1 MKATLKGNLI
11 RRLGA
16 LALCALLAFGPLGG
30 LVSARAEMPAL
41 PISISLTWN
50 NLAGFSAA
58 SPIQAP
64 GYENSFWLYAPQDA
78 VEADARLTIADGTGQ
93 YARFALMTG
102 AEVPAEGLPLSQ
114 LGYLDAG
121 LEPGMNY
128 MEITAFDALGQM
140 AATLRL
146 YISTQAAAPTL
157 PNTEPEPQIPQI
169 TQAPVAVRY
178 INAMTGQVIAEATVT
193 VTVENGWVNADDNL
207 APGMERM
214 SEPSAYVTVNP
225 DGSCSPN
232 PVEFHYRPAVQAATV
247 EVVCLDDGG
256 NVLSSMQETH
266 QPGVSLVYAPA
277 FEGLTLSPD
286 SSAQVEIN
294 VTAEG
299 ASPARVEFRY
309 VRPVNPVAV
318 TVKYVD
324 ETGNVFNSFPQECKA
339 GVTTIFAQPVEGYD
353 LDANYPGQV
362 DVNVTAEGANAQEVV
377 FHYVRKINAVTV
389 TVKYVDETGNV
400 FNSFPQECKAG
411 VTTISAQPVEGYDID
426 PNYLGQVDVNVTADG
441 ANVQEVIFH
450 YVRKINAVTV
460 TVKYVDETG
469 NVFNS
474 FPQECKAGVT
484 SIFAQPVEGY
494 DLDPNY
500 PGQVDVN
507 VTAEGANVQE
517 VVFHYVRKINAVN
530 VTVKY
535 VDETGNVFNSF
546 PQECPA
552 GASTIYAQNAE
563 GYDLDAN
570 YPDHIDVTVTAD
582 GASISEAVF
591 HYVRQVRDVNVPVY
605 YRNVEGGNVAEPS
618 AWQCK
623 PGENKVSALPVAG
636 YAPDEQVKTV
646 TVTADGAVPAEVVFI
661 YTLLPVATETPV
673 PATETPVPAT
683 ETPVPATDTPAPTAA
698 VVQTVVPVRYVDQ
711 FGQELVRTEETVST
725 GENLVQV
732 NSDLISATYSRYG
745 DASVRVV
752 VDEQGRCTPEQVVFT
767 FIGPVDITVYYRDY
781 QENNV
786 ASPQTVRCV
795 PGVNPITPKPD
806 DLLEGFALAD
816 SNLKYVTVD
825 QNGADVKE
833 IVFHYGVQVENPS
846 GPTATPEPRL
856 ALVTVEYRT
865 TTGENP
871 FYVDSTVKC
880 FTGEN
885 TVTANDSFVPEGYKP
900 EGSTT
905 AQVTVDQNGVAS
917 PDTVVFLYNVSDM
930 TRSVMVYYRDGAGK
944 DVAEPQS
951 VAIKVG
957 NRQINADPDRVPA
970 GWQIAGESVQPVR
983 LDENGMLTPEY
994 IVFTLQEIPATP
1006 KPAPQDYPV
1015 YDMDAYCYPKADGTP
1030 VRSTPEDGE
1039 DNAIGAANQRDVT
1052 HIEGYVLN
1060 SKNETWYVVTA
1071 GDQTGFVRD
1080 SQVRVLSQAEVDALF
1095 GTPKPVTPT
1104 PIPETPIPD
1113 GAFIDRWGS
1122 LNADSVNF
1130 RTDTSV
1136 RSESLGRYGKN
1147 QKIFIYDS
1155 ITVNDEK
1162 WYRANLN
1169 GRDGFMM
1176 AKYIDLMSASDST
1189 AYQQSLSTPMPVRT
1203 LVPTEPPAT
1212 PTPTPVPVTA
1222 TPTQSPTPTPPAYTG
1237 YAITVR
1243 AVDLR
1248 TGVTL
1253 SDTTLST
1260 LSANTLLY
1268 LYGQAYV
1275 NGVCW
1280 NSAEALVNHASGYVQ
1295 DDALRRIS
1303 AEEAAPYLAALQ
1315 PKTPTPAPT
1324 IRPDPYSGYAVTKG
1338 GNVMVRN
1345 YADEKAEIA
1354 QVLSEGEVVWVMSQE
1369 YVAGSSC
1376 YWEVVQAGK
1385 VFGYVR
1391 SDQLRMMEPAEQ
1403 AIYEQNLRTPVPTV
1417 EYLVTPVPVTQSSM
1431 SSYGYVTTNN
1441 VRLRSA
1447 AGTQSTQIRMMN
1459 QYAFALVLGTEVVN
1473 GQTWYHINQSGMEGY
1488 VMGDYFKVLSLG
1500 ELSEFLTSDAYRQ
1513 AAANTAETT
1522 DVSAPANTGSG
1533 ITSVEDFNSGVWK
1546 NPSLVNVTYEPF
1558 SNIIATP
1565 TPDVEQ
1571 VPTVSLA
1578 PTATPTATPTASPV
1592 PVATTGLTEFTTPV
1606 PNTSGGGSGWLWAG
1620 LAAAAVLAGGGA
1632 YGYSIYRANQRR
1644 AAQRAA
1650 QRRKQQQQAQ
1660 ASPYARPTTQQAQQ
1674 TQQVQRAQYP
1684 TAPASGQQTTVFTP
1698 PRPQAAS
1705 QQPDATRRVPT
1716 QSAPTSPSASGNN
1729 APQQP
1734 ATPPRRRRSDKHQ
1747 S

>member
-1 MKATLKGNLI
+1 MKVTLKGNLI
-11 RRLGA
+11 RRLAA
-16 LALCALLAFGPLGG
+16 LALSALLAFGPLGG
-30 LVSARAEMPAL
+30 LTAQAEAAML
-41 PISISLTWN
+41 PVAIGLVWN
-50 NLAGFSAA
+50 DQTSFSAA
-58 SPIQAP
+58 SPILAP
-64 GYENSFWLYAPQDA
+64 GYENSFWLYAPQEA
-78 VEADARLTIADGTGQ
+78 VMADARLTVTDMTGQ
-93 YARFALMTG
+93 YSHFTLMTG
-102 AEVPAEGLPLSQ
+102 MELPAEGLPLSQ
-114 LGYLDAG
+114 LGFMDAG
-121 LEPGMNY
+121 TEPGMNAL
-128 MEITAFDALGQM
+128 EIMAFDALSQQT
-140 AATLRL
+140 ATLRL
-146 YISTQAAAPTL
+146 YISTQAETPTL
-157 PNTEPEPQIPQI
+157 PGQEPVPEIPQI
-169 TQAPVAVRY
+169 TEAPVTVRY
-178 INAMTGQVIAEATVT
+178 INAMTGEVINQTTVT
-193 VTVENGWVNADDNL
+193 VYADNGWVSADP
-207 APGMERM
+207 AMVPGYESMGE
-214 SEPSAYVTVNP
+214 SNIYVTVNP

-232 PVEFHYRPAVQAATV
+232 PVEFHFRAAVQAATV
-247 EVVCLDDGG
+247 EVVCLDDAG
-256 NVLSSMQETH
+256 NVINSSQETH
-266 QPGVSLVYAPA
+266 QPGTSVVYAPA
-277 FEGLTLSPD
+277 LEGLTLIPD
-286 SSAQVEIN
+286 WPSQVEIN
-294 VTAEG
+294 VDANG
-299 ASPARVEFRY
+299 ANPARVEFRY
-309 VRPVNPVAV
+309 ARPVSPVTV

-324 ETGNVFNSFPQECKA
+324 ETGNVFSSFPQECGA
-339 GVTTIFAQPVEGYD
+339 GVTTISAQPVEGYD
-353 LDANYPGQV
+353 LDPNFPAQI
-362 DVNVTAEGANAQEVV
+362 DVNVTADGANAQEVT

-400 FNSFPQECKAG
+400 FNSFPQECPAG
-411 VTTISAQPVEGYDID
+411 MSAIYAQPMEGYDLD
-426 PNYLGQVDVNVTADG
+426 TNYPDQIDVNVTADG
-441 ANVQEVIFH
+441 ASVQ
-450 YVRKINAVTV
+450 
-460 TVKYVDETG
+460 
-469 NVFNS
+469 
-474 FPQECKAGVT
+474 
-484 SIFAQPVEGY
+484 
-494 DLDPNY
+494 
-500 PGQVDVN
+500 
-507 VTAEGANVQE
+507 
-517 VVFHYVRKINAVN
+517 
-530 VTVKY
+530 
-535 VDETGNVFNSF
+535 
-546 PQECPA
+546 
-552 GASTIYAQNAE
+552 
-563 GYDLDAN
+563 
-570 YPDHIDVTVTAD
+570 
-582 GASISEAVF
+582 EAVF
-591 HYVRQVRDVNVPVY
+591 HYVRQIRAVNVPVY
-605 YRNVEGGNVAEPS
+605 YRDAEGGNVAEPS

-623 PGENKVSALPVAG
+623 PGENTVSALPIPG
-636 YAPDEQVKTV
+636 YTVDEQTKTV
-646 TVTADGAVPAEVVFI
+646 TVTADGASPAEVVFL
-661 YTLLPVATETPV
+661 YAPLPVATETPAPATETPV

-683 ETPVPATDTPAPTAA
+683 ETPAPTPA
-698 VVQTVVPVRYVDQ
+698 VVQTTVPVVYVDQ
-711 FGQELVRTEETVST
+711 FGAELVRTEETVST

-732 NSDLISATYSRYG
+732 NADLISATYDRSG
-745 DASVRVV
+745 EASVRVV
-752 VDEQGRCTPEQVVFT
+752 VDENGVCDPAQVVFT
-767 FIGPVDITVYYRDY
+767 FIGPVEITVYYRDY

-786 ASPQTVRCV
+786 ASPQRVRCV
-795 PGVNPITPKPD
+795 PGVNPITPKPE
-806 DLLEGFALAD
+806 DLLAGYALAD

-833 IVFHYGVQVENPS
+833 IVFHYGVQVENPN

-865 TTGENP
+865 TTGDSP

-885 TVTANDSFVPEGYKP
+885 TVTANSAYVPEGYKA
-900 EGSTT
+900 EGDTS
-905 AQVTVDQNGVAS
+905 ALVVVDENGAAN
-917 PDTVVFLYNVSDM
+917 PNTVVFLYNVSDM

-944 DVAEPQS
+944 DMAEPQS

-957 NRQINADPDRVPA
+957 NRQVTADPERVPA
-970 GWQIAGESVQPVR
+970 GWQIAGDSVQPVR
-983 LDENGMLTPEY
+983 LDENGVLTPEY

-1006 KPAPQDYPV
+1006 KPAPRDYTL

-1030 VRSTPEDGE
+1030 VRSLPEDE
-1039 DNAIGAANQRDVT
+1039 EENAIGYANQRDVT

-1060 SKNETWYVVTA
+1060 SQNETWYVVTA
-1071 GDQTGFVRD
+1071 GDQTGYVRD

-1136 RSESLGRYGKN
+1136 RSESLGRYGRN

-1155 ITVNDEK
+1155 ITVGDEK

-1260 LSANTLLY
+1260 LASNTLLY

-1369 YVAGSSC
+1369 YVPGSSF

-1417 EYLVTPVPVTQSSM
+1417 EYVATPVPVTQNSM

-1513 AAANTAETT
+1513 AAANTAEAAG
-1522 DVSAPANTGSG
+1522 VPAANASTGSG

-1578 PTATPTATPTASPV
+1578 PTATPTATPTASPA
-1592 PVATTGLTEFTTPV
+1592 PVATTGFTEFTTPV
-1606 PNTSGGGSGWLWAG
+1606 PNTSGGGSAWLWVG
-1620 LAAAAVLAGGGA
+1620 LAAAAVAAGGGA

-1650 QRRKQQQQAQ
+1650 QRRKQQQQQAQ
-1660 ASPYARPTTQQAQQ
+1660 ANPYARPTTQQAQQ

-1684 TAPASGQQTTVFTP
+1684 APPAAGQQTTVFTP
-1698 PRPQAAS
+1698 PRTQAAS

-1716 QSAPTSPSASGNN
+1716 QSAPAAPSADSS
-1729 APQQP
+1729 AAAQQP
-1734 ATPPRRRRSDKHQ
+1734 AAQPRRRRSDKHQ

>member
-1 MKATLKGNLI
+1 MKVTMKGNLI

-16 LALCALLAFGPLGG
+16 LVLSALLALSPLGG
-30 LVSARAEMPAL
+30 LISAQAEMAPLPVSIAL
-41 PISISLTWN
+41 FWN
-50 NLAGFSAA
+50 DHTSSSMATPL
-58 SPIQAP
+58 PAP
-64 GYENSFWLYAPQDA
+64 GYENSLWLYAPQDA
-78 VEADARLTIADGTGQ
+78 VAADARLTVADLSGQ
-93 YARFALMTG
+93 YARFALATG
-102 AEVPAEGLPLSQ
+102 LEIPLDGLPLSQ
-114 LGYLDAG
+114 LGYMDAG
-121 LEPGMNY
+121 AEPGMNY
-128 MEITAFDALGQM
+128 VEIMAFDGLGQT

-146 YISTQAAAPTL
+146 YISSQTDTPAL
-157 PNTEPEPQIPQI
+157 PGQEPVIPQI
-169 TQAPVAVRY
+169 TEAPVTVRY
-178 INAMTGQVIAEATVT
+178 INAMTGEMIAETTVT
-193 VTVENGWVNADDNL
+193 VYADNGWVNADDSM

-214 SEPSAYVTVNP
+214 SEAAIYVTVNA

-232 PVEFHYRPAVQAATV
+232 PVEFHYRAAVQPAAV
-247 EVVCLDDGG
+247 EVVCIDDAG
-256 NVLSSMQETH
+256 NVIKSSQETH
-266 QPGVSLVYAPA
+266 EPGDSVIYAP
-277 FEGLTLSPD
+277 ELDGLTLAPD
-286 SSAQVEIN
+286 CPSQVN
-294 VTAEG
+294 VTVDQNG
-299 ASPARVEFRY
+299 ANPNRVEFRY
-309 VRPVNPVAV
+309 VRPVSPVSV
-318 TVKYVD
+318 TVQYVD
-324 ETGNVFNSFPQECKA
+324 ETGKAFNSFSQECPA
-339 GVTTIFAQPVEGYD
+339 GQ
-353 LDANYPGQV
+353 
-362 DVNVTAEGANAQEVV
+362 
-377 FHYVRKINAVTV
+377 
-389 TVKYVDETGNV
+389 
-400 FNSFPQECKAG
+400 S
-411 VTTISAQPVEGYDID
+411 TISAQP
-426 PNYLGQVDVNVTADG
+426 AD
-441 ANVQEVIFH
+441 
-450 YVRKINAVTV
+450 
-460 TVKYVDETG
+460 
-469 NVFNS
+469 
-474 FPQECKAGVT
+474 
-484 SIFAQPVEGY
+484 GY

-500 PGQVDVN
+500 PAQVDVT
-507 VTAEGANVQE
+507 VTATVTADGASVDE
-517 VVFHYVRKINAVN
+517 VTFHYIRKVNAVS
-530 VTVKY
+530 VTVQY
-535 VDETGNVFNSF
+535 VDETGKAFNSF
-546 PQECPA
+546 SQECPA
-552 GASTIYAQNAE
+552 GQSTIYAQNVE
-563 GYDLDAN
+563 GYDLDAS

-582 GASISEAVF
+582 GANISEAVF
-591 HYVRQVRDVNVPVY
+591 HYVRQVRNINVPVY
-605 YRNVEGGNVAEPS
+605 YRNAEGGNLADPS

-623 PGENKVSALPVAG
+623 PGENTVPALPIAG
-636 YAPDEQVKTV
+636 YTADTQAQTV

-661 YTLLPVATETPV
+661 YSPVPATDAPATETPVPATETPVPATETPV

-698 VVQTVVPVRYVDQ
+698 VVNTTVPVIYVDQ
-711 FGQELVRTEETVST
+711 KGTEILRTEAAVST

-732 NSDLISATYSRYG
+732 NADLISATYDRSG
-745 DASVRVV
+745 ETSVRVM
-752 VDEQGRCTPEQVVFT
+752 VDENGVCDPAQVVFT

-795 PGVNPITPKPD
+795 PGVNPITPKPE
-806 DLLEGFALAD
+806 DLLPGFILAD

-825 QNGADVKE
+825 QNGADESE
-833 IVFHYGVQVENPS
+833 IVFRYGVQVENPD
-846 GPTATPEPRL
+846 GPTPTPEPRL

-865 TTGENP
+865 TTGDAP

-885 TVTANDSFVPEGYKP
+885 TVTANSAYVPEGYKA
-900 EGSTT
+900 EGDTS
-905 AQVTVDQNGVAS
+905 ARVVVDENGVAT
-917 PDTVVFLYNVSDM
+917 PATVVFLYNVSDM
-930 TRSVMVYYRDGAGK
+930 TRSVMVYYRDSAGK
-944 DVAEPQS
+944 NVTEPQS
-951 VAIKVG
+951 VPIKVG
-957 NRQINADPDRVPA
+957 NRQITADTAHIPA
-970 GWQIAGESVQPVR
+970 GWQIAGEGVQPVR
-983 LDENGMLTPEY
+983 LDENGVLTPEY

-1006 KPAPQDYPV
+1006 KPSVQDYTL

-1030 VRSTPEDGE
+1030 VRSLPEDGE
-1039 DNAIGAANQRDVT
+1039 NGVLATANQRDVI
-1052 HIEGYVLN
+1052 HIEGYVIN
-1060 SKNETWYVVTA
+1060 SQNETWYVVTV

-1113 GAFIDRWGS
+1113 GAYIDRWGS

-1130 RTDTSV
+1130 RVDTSV

-1162 WYRANLN
+1162 WYRASLN

-1176 AKYIDLMSASDST
+1176 AKYIDLLSAADSD
-1189 AYQQSLSTPMPVRT
+1189 AYQQSLSSPMPVRT
-1203 LVPTEPPAT
+1203 LKPTDPPAT
-1212 PTPTPVPVTA
+1212 PTPTPVPVTP

-1237 YAITVR
+1237 YALTMR

-1248 TGVTL
+1248 TGVTV

-1324 IRPDPYSGYAVTKG
+1324 IRPEPYSGYAVTKG

-1369 YVAGSSC
+1369 YVAGSSF

-1403 AIYEQNLRTPVPTV
+1403 AIYEQNLRTPMPTV
-1417 EYLVTPVPVTQSSM
+1417 EYLATPVPVTQSSM

-1459 QYAFALVLGTEVVN
+1459 QYAFALVLGTETVN
-1473 GQTWYHINQSGMEGY
+1473 GQTWYHINQSGTEGY
-1488 VMGDYFKVLSLG
+1488 VMGNYFKVLSLG

-1522 DVSAPANTGSG
+1522 GGSAHATTGSG

-1546 NPSLVNVTYEPF
+1546 NPTLVNVTYEPF

-1578 PTATPTATPTASPV
+1578 PSASPTVTPTESPA
-1592 PVATTGLTEFTTPV
+1592 PLATTGLTEFTTPA

-1620 LAAAAVLAGGGA
+1620 LAAAVVAAGGGA

-1650 QRRKQQQQAQ
+1650 QRRRQQQQAQ
-1660 ASPYARPTTQQAQQ
+1660 AASPYARPTTQQAAQQ

-1684 TAPASGQQTTVFTP
+1684 AASQQTSVFTP
-1698 PRPQAAS
+1698 PRSQAAP

-1716 QSAPTSPSASGNN
+1716 QN
-1729 APQQP
+1729 APASSTPSSGSTGAAQQP
-1734 ATPPRRRRSDKHQ
+1734 AGSPRRRRSDKHQ
-1747 S
+1747 G